1 MEGSMP
7 VLFGM
12 ILGSLLT
19 VAGVFLYDSA
29 SGRAPNGL
37 APTAAGGHPPMVNWD
52 VVGDNWQGVQTS
64 LRSLGGDIERG
75 WKRLTS

>member
-1 MEGSMP
+1 
-7 VLFGM
+7 
-12 ILGSLLT
+12 
-19 VAGVFLYDSA
+19 
-29 SGRAPNGL
+29 
-37 APTAAGGHPPMVNWD
+37 MVNWD